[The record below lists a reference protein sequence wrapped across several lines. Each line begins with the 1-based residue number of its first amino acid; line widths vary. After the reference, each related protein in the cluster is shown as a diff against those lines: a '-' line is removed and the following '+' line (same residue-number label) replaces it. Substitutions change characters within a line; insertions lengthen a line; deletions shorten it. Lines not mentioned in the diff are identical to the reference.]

1 MIYTLVEIIEE
12 VDAKEIAKTPS
23 STKSLKEGL
32 IEFVKMGEQKTI
44 PIHTRFGVLYIRK
57 PTFEDEI
64 EAIKLRREYDGLE
77 EKDWKQIKSVLLTS
91 RLIVEPEISFEELIK
106 QPTDIFIE
114 IAQKITEKLPEI
126 SLKAEDEDTKKK

>member
-1 MIYTLVEIIEE
+1 MVELIEE
-12 VDAKEIAKTPS
+12 VDANEIAKTPS
-23 STKSLKEGL
+23 IKKSLKEGL